1 MNSLYISYTLKK
13 NADTLVEGTT
23 RSTQRE
29 RARPPPSKQRMST
42 WGPTTFCHGK
52 SLRHNGKVSCV
63 RRRVYRVGVME
74 SATYHLKTVMMASS
88 RIEDLGV
95 TLLLK
100 PPFSILTPAY
110 ISGDP
115 GTGLSLKATE
125 CSQRPWVLPH

>member
-1 MNSLYISYTLKK
+1 M
-13 NADTLVEGTT
+13 
-23 RSTQRE
+23 
-29 RARPPPSKQRMST
+29 
-42 WGPTTFCHGK
+42 
-52 SLRHNGKVSCV
+52 
-63 RRRVYRVGVME
+63 YRVGVME

-115 GTGLSLKATE
+115 GTGLFKGH
-125 CSQRPWVLPH
+125 RMLPEALGLAALMGF